1 MEPETRLSAPA
12 QEVKEL
18 RSTQQY
24 YISLPRSRC
33 VSHLLQL
40 LRWALRPMSSF
51 LALSMVKF
59 LGQWRVRFRGTFGLS
74 HVETPQDL
82 NKQLFPVYPNKTKA
96 HRWCDSDAGGSGKN
110 RPAGF
115 CLQSS
120 EPPAV
125 MLPLETSTS
134 DHVKCLTIKQQP
146 STVHLLTFRLI
157 SQSFFSLTPQ
167 VSPVYCSY
175 HNTFKAA
182 FV

>member
-1 MEPETRLSAPA
+1 MCFASSATPA
-12 QEVKEL
+12 VGPQTDVLISGFKHGEVSGSVKG
-18 RSTQQY
+18 QIPWY
-24 YISLPRSRC
+24 FWPLPRGNSSGSEQTRC
-33 VSHLLQL
+33 YYYV
-40 LRWALRPMSSF
+40 
-51 LALSMVKF
+51 MV
-59 LGQWRVRFRGTFGLS
+59 
-74 HVETPQDL
+74 
-82 NKQLFPVYPNKTKA
+82 LFPVYPNKTKA

-167 VSPVYCSY
+167 ASPVYCSY